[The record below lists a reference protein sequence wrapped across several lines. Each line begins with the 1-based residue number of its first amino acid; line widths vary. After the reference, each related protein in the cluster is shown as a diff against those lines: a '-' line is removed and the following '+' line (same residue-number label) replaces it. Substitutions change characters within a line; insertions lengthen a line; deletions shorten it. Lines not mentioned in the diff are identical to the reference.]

1 MRVCS
6 IVGARPQFVKAA
18 VVSRKLRDVGEE
30 VLVHTGQHYDEEMSD
45 VFFEELD
52 IPEPDYNL
60 GVQSDTHGR
69 QTAKMIAA
77 LEPVLEEVSPDAL
90 LLYGD
95 TNSTLAGAIVG
106 AKRDVAVAH
115 VEAGLRSDDREMPE
129 EINRIMTD
137 HASELCFAPS
147 EAAVRNLAQ
156 EGISEGVYWT
166 GDVMYDALLEARER
180 SQEAS
185 TILENLGLENGEF
198 VLATVHRQRNTD
210 VRENLE
216 SIVSALADAPL
227 PVVFPAHPRTVERLR
242 EYGLWERTTDAL
254 EVIEPQGYL
263 DFVRLLDAA
272 ERIATDSGGVQ
283 KEAFFLETRCITLR
297 SETEWVE
304 TVDAGWNRLVGSDAD
319 RIRDALATDWD
330 PDSHPRPYGDGLAS
344 RRIVTLLRREID
356 GEVEVEDVEI
366 DEPTRGIEAVPL
378 D

>member
-18 VVSRKLRDVGEE
+18 VVSRKLRAVGDE
-30 VLVHTGQHYDEEMSD
+30 VLVHTGQHYDEELSD

-77 LEPVLEEVSPDAL
+77 LEPVLEETTPDVL

-106 AKRDVAVAH
+106 SKRDVTVAH
-115 VEAGLRSDDREMPE
+115 VEAGLRSDNRAMPE
-129 EINRIMTD
+129 EVNRVMTD

-147 EAAVRNLAQ
+147 ETAVDNLAA
-156 EGISEGVYWT
+156 EGITDGVYWT
-166 GDVMYDALLEARER
+166 GDVMYDALLKARDRSRER
-180 SQEAS
+180 S
-185 TILENLGLENGEF
+185 TILEDLGVDDGRF

-216 SIVSALADAPL
+216 SIVAALADVPQ
-227 PVVFPAHPRTVERLR
+227 PVVFPAHPRTVDRLR
-242 EYGLWERTTDAL
+242 EYGLWDRTRDTL

-272 ERIATDSGGVQ
+272 ERVATDSGGVQ
-283 KEAFFLETRCITLR
+283 KEAFFLETRCVTMR
-297 SETEWVE
+297 PETEWTE
-304 TVDAGWNRLVGSDAD
+304 TVDAGWNRLVAAD
-319 RIRDALATDWD
+319 ERRIRQALTSNWK

-344 RRIVTLLRREID
+344 ERIVRLLGRKLEDDLESGAPSLER
-356 GEVEVEDVEI
+356 EVE
-366 DEPTRGIEAVPL
+366 AAPL